1 MKGTGKSAR
10 PEWVI
15 SACLCGEPVRYD
27 GQAYGFSILSEL
39 VRSGAAICVCPECL
53 GGLPVPRLPCE
64 IAPGGRVYDR
74 RGCDRTDAFRQGASR
89 VLEICLRQ
97 DIRKAVFKE
106 KSPSCGVRMRYDGSF
121 TGRLIPGEGLTVR
134 LLRRHGHRCI
144 QRRGYTG
151 SFRLVGRKRLNSFWI

>member
-64 IAPGGRVYDR
+64 IAPDGRVYDR

-121 TGRLIPGEGLTVR
+121 TGRLIPGEGLAVR
-134 LLRRHGHRCI
+134 LLRRHGI
-144 QRRGYTG
+144 AVYSEEDIPDIFGMTAAQ
-151 SFRLVGRKRLNSFWI
+151 S

>member
-1 MKGTGKSAR
+1 MGHQRLPVWGAR
-10 PEWVI
+10 PI
-15 SACLCGEPVRYD
+15 RRAAYD
-27 GQAYGFSILSEL
+27 FSILSEL

-64 IAPGGRVYDR
+64 IAPDGRVYDR
-74 RGCDRTDAFRQGASR
+74 RGCDRTDVFRQGASR

-121 TGRLIPGEGLTVR
+121 TGRLIPGEGLAVR
-134 LLRRHGHRCI
+134 LLRRHGI
-144 QRRGYTG
+144 AVYSEEDIPDLFGLSAAKG
-151 SFRLVGRKRLNSFWI
+151 